1 MVSVEKILYIEVD
14 CPNYN
19 GLVQLATSG
28 QVFGLLF
35 RTVLAFSS
43 NFTQNLSLIHTI
55 HTFNFSTDSNLTK
68 IKKERFS
75 LFSRNLPS
83 INLLLY
89 FMVFIVDITVC
100 DAVKV

>member
-35 RTVLAFSS
+35 RTVLAPILRKKCI
-43 NFTQNLSLIHTI
+43 FTSHYSHFQFLDRFKSHENQEREIFTFPRNLS
-55 HTFNFSTDSNLTK
+55 
-68 IKKERFS
+68 
-75 LFSRNLPS
+75 S